1 MYNVL
6 AYMANKKKTKLS
18 EKQLNIL
25 IIIGSF
31 LLVISAL
38 VIATFA
44 SLLKCYRA
52 TNEAKTYLN
61 SGDSV
66 TVNYEDNCYTFSS
79 KNNEAK
85 RGLVFYQG
93 AKVENISYAPLLY
106 HFAKDT
112 DTFCVLVNT
121 PYNFPLFDI
130 NAADNPINK
139 YHNIKNWYVAGHSQ
153 GGSVSS
159 MYAAN
164 HLSMVKG
171 MILLASY
178 ANANL
183 ADTDLN
189 VALIYGDQDLV
200 LNQSIYQNAKSQL
213 PFNYQEHIIK
223 GGNHAGFAMYGEQE
237 RDGLAS
243 ISQIEQIQETVN
255 FCKNNLFTNE

>member
-1 MYNVL
+1 
-6 AYMANKKKTKLS
+6 MANKKKTKLS

-25 IIIGSF
+25 IITGSCLF
-31 LLVISAL
+31 VIFTLA
-38 VIATFA
+38 IA
-44 SLLKCYRA
+44 SLACFLKCYRA
-52 TNEAKTYLN
+52 TNEAKVYLN
-61 SGDSV
+61 SDNNV
-66 TVNYEDNCYTFSS
+66 VVNYEDNCYTFSP

-93 AKVENISYAPLLY
+93 AKIENISYAPLLY

-112 DTFCVLVNT
+112 DTFCVLVNA
-121 PYNFPLFDI
+121 PYNFPLFYI

-139 YHNIKNWYVAGHSQ
+139 YRNIKNWYVAGHSQ
-153 GGSVSS
+153 GGTASS

-189 VALIYGDQDLV
+189 VALIYGSQDLV
-200 LNQSIYQNAKSQL
+200 LNKSIYQKAKVQL
-213 PFNYQEHIIK
+213 PPNYYEHIIE

-243 ISQIEQIQETVN
+243 ISQIDQIQETVN
-255 FCKNNLFTNE
+255 FCKDNLFTNE